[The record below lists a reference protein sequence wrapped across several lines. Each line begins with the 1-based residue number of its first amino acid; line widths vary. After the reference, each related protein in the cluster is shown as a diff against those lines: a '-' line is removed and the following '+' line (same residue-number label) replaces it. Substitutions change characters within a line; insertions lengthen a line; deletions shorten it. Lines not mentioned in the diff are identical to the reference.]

1 MPSQTNSKQTSGIG
15 RFLAHYR
22 PNPGVPD
29 ELVDGD
35 GNIRPIWQ
43 NLIEAVSSMKPAERA
58 MRFARGDQYLRDGGV
73 FYRQYGPRET
83 VEREWPISHMP
94 VLLNEAEWAEICA
107 GLTQR
112 ADLLERI
119 AADLY
124 GENTLVRDGRLPAQL
139 VAGNPEWLRPMVGQK
154 PRSGNFLDFVAF
166 DIGRGPSGKW
176 WVLADRTQAPSG
188 SGFALENR
196 IATSR
201 VFAEHYARANV
212 HRLAGF
218 FREFRGTL
226 LDMRDNENGRVGILT
241 PGPMTDTYFE
251 HAYIARYLGFM
262 QLEGEDLTVR
272 DGRVM
277 IRTVSGLKPISVLW
291 RRLDARWADPL
302 ELDES
307 SQIGAAGLV
316 SAVRAGNISLVNAL
330 GSGVLETR
338 ALMAFLPR
346 LCSWLTGGELLMPN
360 VATWWC
366 GHASERDFVAVNFDQ
381 MTIGNAFSTQ
391 PGFEDESLLK
401 SGTNAHAD
409 IRKLLTMD
417 GERLVAQEKVTL
429 STAPAFEGDA
439 MVARPMTLRVF
450 MVRTKDGWTVMPG
463 GFARIGMDIASSHV
477 AMQQG
482 GRAADVWIIGKKP
495 VERETMLPVANET
508 FVRQPPGLLPSRA
521 ADNLFWLGRYVERAE
536 DMIRIVRAYHVRLAE
551 NFGHDNKLLELAAEF
566 AASFGA
572 ELADGFP
579 ASIGQT
585 ISYASRAAGRVRDRL
600 SNDGWNALQDLAKT
614 IAAMEETAQPG
625 SDTARAM
632 GVLLRKISGFSG
644 LVHDNMY
651 RFTGWRFLAIGR
663 SLERAISLTSL
674 LGDFADAHA
683 PDGSLDFAIE
693 VADSTMSHRRR
704 YTVATNRS
712 TVVDLIGLD
721 PLNPRSITYQIEALE
736 AHFGFLPHDD
746 ASGQMSPLQKTVL
759 KVRTALALHTPETL
773 DTKALVALG
782 GGIAA
787 LTDDLYQ
794 AYLR

>member
-1 MPSQTNSKQTSGIG
+1 MSGIE
-15 RFLAHYR
+15 RILAHYR

-29 ELVDGD
+29 ELVDESGT
-35 GNIRPIWQ
+35 IRPIWH
-43 NLIEAVSSMKPAERA
+43 NLIEALSSMRPAERN

-73 FYRQYGPRET
+73 FYRQYGAREA
-83 VEREWPISHMP
+83 VERDWPLSHMP
-94 VLLNEAEWAEICA
+94 VLLDEAEWAEICA

-112 ADLLERI
+112 ADLLERV

-124 GENTLVRDGRLPAQL
+124 GDNTLVREGRLPAQL
-139 VAGNPEWLRPMVGQK
+139 VARNPEWLRSMVGIK
-154 PRSGNFLDFVAF
+154 PHSGNFLDFVAF

-201 VFAEHYARANV
+201 VFAEHYARANA

-262 QLEGEDLTVR
+262 LLEGEDLTVR

-302 ELDES
+302 ELEES
-307 SQIGAAGLV
+307 SRIGTAGLM
-316 SAVRAGNISLVNAL
+316 SAVRAGTISLVNAL

-338 ALMAFLPR
+338 AFMAFLPR
-346 LCSWLTGGELLMPN
+346 LCSWMTGSELLMPN

-366 GHASERDFVAVNFDQ
+366 GHGSEREFVAANFDR
-381 MTIGNAFSTQ
+381 MIIGDAFSTQ
-391 PGFEDESLLK
+391 PGFEDESLLN
-401 SGTNAHAD
+401 SGAEMNKLFNA
-409 IRKLLTMD
+409 D

-439 MVARPMTLRVF
+439 LVPRPMTLRVF
-450 MVRTKDGWTVMPG
+450 MVRTKAGWSVMPG
-463 GFARIGMDIASSHV
+463 GFARIGKDSASSHV

-536 DMIRIVRAYHVRLAE
+536 DMIRIARAYHVRLAE
-551 NFGHDNKLLELAAEF
+551 NFGHDNKLLELAAAF

-572 ELADGFP
+572 ELSGGFP
-579 ASIGQT
+579 ESIGQT
-585 ISYASRAAGRVRDRL
+585 ISNASRAAGRVRDRL

-614 IAAMEETAQPG
+614 IAAMEKTAQPG

-632 GVLLRKISGFSG
+632 SVLLRKISGFSG

-651 RFTGWRFLAIGR
+651 RFTGWRFLAVGR
-663 SLERAISLTSL
+663 SLERAISLTGL
-674 LGDFADAHA
+674 LGGFADPAA
-683 PDGSLDFAIE
+683 PEGSLDFAIE

-721 PLNPRSITYQIEALE
+721 PLNPRSISYQIEALE
-736 AHFGFLPHDD
+736 AHFGFLPHED
-746 ASGQMSPLQKTVL
+746 ASGQMSQLQKSVL

-773 DTKALVALG
+773 DTKALAVLS

-787 LTDDLYQ
+787 LTDDLYD